1 MNIWNTVKKML
12 SQFLDYLIKDKHDT
26 ELVDFEYG
34 ILTFGELLVSIV
46 IICIF
51 SISGLFISDKIQ
63 NKISE
68 SNQAYL
74 HATEIDSPNLF
85 DYAIRTEVGD
95 AFVLGNLIAVDP
107 VTVDNKGPYLLI
119 KKRTEK
125 HTMHTR
131 VVTHSDGKRTWTT
144 TETYW
149 TWDYYKEQSWHCNK
163 INFCE
168 KEFDYGAIAMPGHQ
182 YLCTDYEQT
191 WARLRHI
198 YYVIPSENKG
208 VLFTNLTNKEVSY
221 GEWINAESTQR
232 AKQSC
237 VNSSKGLMIA
247 FWFVWVVLTALAVFA
262 FCTFDNNWL
271 N

>member
-12 SQFLDYLIKDKHDT
+12 SQFLDYLIKDNRDT

-34 ILTFGELLVSIV
+34 VLTLRELLVSIV

-51 SISGLFISDKIQ
+51 SISGLFISDRIQ
-63 NKISE
+63 NSISE
-68 SNQAYL
+68 SNQIYL
-74 HATEIDSPNLF
+74 HATEIDSPSLF
-85 DYAIRTEVGD
+85 DYAIRTEVGN
-95 AFVLGNLIAVDP
+95 AFVLGDLIAVDP
-107 VTVDNKGPYLLI
+107 VTIDNKGPYLYI

-125 HTMHTR
+125 YTMHTR

-144 TETYW
+144 TEVYY
-149 TWDYYKEQSWHCNK
+149 TWDYYAQSDWHCNK
-163 INFCE
+163 INFCG
-168 KEFDYGAIAMPGHQ
+168 KEFNYDAIAMPGHQ

-198 YYVIPSENKG
+198 YYATPSENKG
-208 VLFTNLTNKEVSY
+208 VLFTNLINKQVSH
-221 GEWINAESTQR
+221 GQWFDAESIQQ
-232 AKQSC
+232 AKDSC
-237 VNSSKGLMIA
+237 ITSSKARITA
-247 FWFVWVVLTALAVFA
+247 FWFVWIIITVACVFI